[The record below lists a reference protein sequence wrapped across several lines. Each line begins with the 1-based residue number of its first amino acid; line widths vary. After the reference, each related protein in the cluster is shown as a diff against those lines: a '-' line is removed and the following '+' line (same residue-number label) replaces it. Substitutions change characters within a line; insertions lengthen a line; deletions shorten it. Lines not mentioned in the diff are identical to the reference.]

1 MVDRRFTMDNAA
13 SSLNDGMVLSST
25 HYLIHDDLGFHKICA
40 PYVSRMLFAEHKK
53 QAFWHLA
60 TLTGSIQRWMRRIFE
75 RNSDLWWNVGSS
87 ERAEN
92 EMSEYSVEK
101 LGIVYQEMIQDST
114 INWKSDANSVLV
126 EESLFLWFE
135 INPNRG
141 SAVKWK
147 TLCMTRVLFGA
158 NPSPCLY
165 PSPYLLCATI
175 KHHISK

>member
-1 MVDRRFTMDNAA
+1 MVDRRVTMDNAA
-13 SSLNDGMVLSST
+13 SSLNNGMVLSSS
-25 HYLIHDDLGFHKICA
+25 HYLIHDDHGYRKICA
-40 PYVSRMLFAEHKK
+40 PYVPRMLFEEHKK
-53 QAFWHLA
+53 EAFGHLP
-60 TLTGSIQRWMRRIFE
+60 TLTGSIQRRMRRIFE

-92 EMSEYSVEK
+92 EMSEYSVGK

-114 INWKSDANSVLV
+114 ISWKSDANSVLV

-141 SAVKWK
+141 STVKWK
-147 TLCMTRVLFGA
+147 KLWMTRVLFGA
-158 NPSPCLY
+158 NPSPCL
-165 PSPYLLCATI
+165 LCATI